1 VLYYTSM
8 SRYISSINNFNDL
21 VELWEKIKDNAP
33 FDVIFFEIRC
43 KYCDSE
49 DISKFGRYK
58 NIQRW
63 WCKRCKRK
71 FTDNRAP
78 PGMKTPQNMINSAV
92 SMYYNGVPI
101 TTIRR
106 QLLADYNI
114 YPSDSIIHKWVYR
127 DTENTLEHTR
137 NHKPST
143 GNRWIVFES
152 SIMIGPNKL
161 WLFDIVD
168 LKTRFLLASKFSQN
182 RDAEDMTLLIET
194 AREKV
199 QKIPGDI
206 NIIAKRK
213 YFGVIES
220 VLGPNVQLSN
230 SKYQQEEAH
239 IAEYWNFV
247 IRVRRK
253 ILRGQKLLNLAQLI
267 LNGWI
272 FYQNYVVTQKF
283 LKEKTAA
290 QEAGIEYQYKDGTQ
304 IEEYRL

>member
-1 VLYYTSM
+1 M
-8 SRYISSINNFNDL
+8 SRYISSISNFNDL
-21 VELWEKIKDNAP
+21 VEIWDKIKDNAP

-101 TTIRR
+101 ITIRR

-114 YPSDSIIHKWVYR
+114 YPSDSIIHKWVYK
-127 DTENTLEHTR
+127 DTENTLARTR
-137 NHKPST
+137 DHRPVV
-143 GNRWIVFES
+143 GNKWLIFES

-161 WLFDIVD
+161 WLLDVVD
-168 LKTRFLLASKFSQN
+168 LKTRFLLVSRFSKT
-182 RDAEDMTLLIET
+182 RDIEDITKLIET
-194 AREKV
+194 SKEKS
-199 QKIPGDI
+199 QKVPEK
-206 NIIAKRK
+206 IIAKRK
-213 YFGVIES
+213 YFSVIES
-220 VLGPNVQLSN
+220 VFGSGVQLSN
-230 SKYQQEEAH
+230 NKHQQEEEQL
-239 IAEYWNFV
+239 AEYWNFV

-253 ILRGQKLLNLAQLI
+253 ILRGQKLLNLAQLT

-272 FYQNYVVTQKF
+272 FYQNYVVIQKF
-283 LKEKTAA
+283 LKEKTSA
-290 QEAGIEYQYKDGTQ
+290 QEAGIEYQYQNGAQ
-304 IEEYRL
+304 LEEYRL